1 MSRLEIGVMMS
12 VGWTMEQIHQIRD
25 LGFTN
30 VQISAP
36 PEEVLEDQN
45 RRQKLIDSLNDSG
58 VSVTTVFVGFAGE
71 SYADIPTV
79 VETVGYLNPET
90 RQERVGKTERIS
102 DFARELGV
110 DKVAAHVGF
119 VPEDPKDP
127 AHQPMVDA
135 VRSVADYCKGNGQ
148 AFSLETGQETAPALL
163 HFLRTLD
170 RENVK
175 VNFDPANMILY
186 GSGEPIEALGIVA
199 DHVISVHAKD
209 GKWPEAKGQLGTE
222 FPLGKGDVGMENF
235 VAKLVEIGYDG
246 PLTME
251 REIPDWIQK
260 VKDLVAGKSL
270 LERLM

>member
-1 MSRLEIGVMMS
+1 MASLEVGVMMS

-30 VQISAP
+30 VQIAAP
-36 PEEVLEDQN
+36 PEEVLEDHSK
-45 RRQKLIDSLNDSG
+45 RRGLIETLTDSG
-58 VSVTTVFVGFAGE
+58 VEVTTVFVGFSGE

-79 VETVGYLNPET
+79 VETVGYLNPDT
-90 RQERVGKTERIS
+90 RPERVRKTERIS
-102 DFARELGV
+102 DFANELGV

-119 VPEDPKDP
+119 VPEDTEDP

-135 VRSVADYCKGNGQ
+135 VGSVADHCNTNGQ
-148 AFSLETGQETAPALL
+148 TFSLETGQETAPALL
-163 HFLRTLD
+163 HFLKTLGRD
-170 RENVK
+170 NVK

-209 GKWPEAKGQLGTE
+209 GKCPTASGQLGTE
-222 FPLGKGDVGMENF
+222 FPIGQGDVGMDKF
-235 VAKLVEIGYDG
+235 VAKLKEIGYTG

-251 REIPDWIQK
+251 REIPDWTQK
-260 VKDLVAGKSL
+260 VKDLVAGKALLDSL
-270 LERLM
+270 M